1 MGKMKELGQYLQGVC
16 IHFADLQDELSLP
29 GDPPLP
35 IADFV
40 NDRIEDGKTII
51 VRHCQGCDELEE
63 DVIEQTGT
71 DFIYIADA
79 PNDEDPYGTYPSSRI
94 CQALII
100 QFRNTYGPEPDGA
113 RLYAKFERGSDGYTV
128 CCEYTYEKPYSVAYA
143 FMLES
148 NTPDKWTPAAK
159 RYLETGK

>member
-1 MGKMKELGQYLQGVC
+1 MGKMKELGQYLEGVC
-16 IHFADLQDELSLP
+16 IHFADLQNVCPLP

-40 NDRIEDGKTII
+40 SYRIEDGKTII

-71 DFIYIADA
+71 DFIYIGDC
-79 PNDEDPYGTYPSSRI
+79 PHDEDPFHKYPSSRI

-100 QFRNTYGPEPDGA
+100 QLRNTYGKEPDGA
-113 RLYAKFERGSDGYTV
+113 RLYAKFEGGCDGYTV
-128 CCEYTYEKPYSVAYA
+128 CCEYTREKPFSVAYA
-143 FMLES
+143 YMLES
-148 NTPDKWTPAAK
+148 NLPEKWSPAAL